1 MKNEVLKF
9 EFNNLQIRTICNE
22 LGQVFF
28 VAKDVCDVLG
38 YANTNDAILRH
49 CKSDGVVKH
58 EVMDNLGRLQN
69 SAIITEGNLYRLVL
83 KSKKKE
89 SETFESW
96 VCDEVLPSIRKT
108 GKYEKKPAST
118 LDILEMTI
126 KNLREQNLQLDEVKS
141 DLKTLKSTV
150 DEIKVFNAPIE
161 HFSIMGYCRN
171 VKKQIGISEAKVFGT
186 KARALCNQL
195 GYVIGK
201 IPDPRFGT
209 VNTYPLDVLRE
220 VISN

>member
-1 MKNEVLKF
+1 MELSRPNKTMTS
-9 EFNNLQIRTICNE
+9 LQIAE
-22 LGQVFF
+22 LTG
-28 VAKDVCDVLG
+28 K
-38 YANTNDAILRH
+38 TH
-49 CKSDGVVKH
+49 SD
-58 EVMDNLGRLQN
+58 L
-69 SAIITEGNLYRLVL
+69 L
-83 KSKKKE
+83 KSIREQELAWVKIGQGKFSLGSYIDKNNQARPMYE
-89 SETFESW
+89 LNRSECLYIATKFN
-96 VCDEVLPSIRKT
+96 DEARAKLIIRWEELENAQPKV
-108 GKYEKKPAST
+108 PAST

-141 DLKTLKSTV
+141 DLKSLKTTV
-150 DEIKVFNAPIE
+150 AEIKVFNAPIE

-171 VKKQIGISEAKVFGT
+171 VKKQIGIAEAKVFGT